1 MKLSVESAIKTAIN
15 YLKTI
20 KTQISPDL
28 EDIRL
33 EEVEVSEDDRYWLIT
48 LSFTQPNDRT
58 ENPLPGIITKP
69 KYQRNYKIFRINS
82 NTGQVESMK
91 IRML

>member
-1 MKLSVESAIKTAIN
+1 MKLSVEDAIKTATD
-15 YLKTI
+15 YLQKI
-20 KTQISPDL
+20 KNKISPDIR
-28 EDIRL
+28 EIRL

-69 KYQRNYKIFRINS
+69 KYQRNYKIFRING

-91 IRML
+91 IRTL

>member
-1 MKLSVESAIKTAIN
+1 MKLSVEAAIKTAID
-15 YLKTI
+15 YLQTI
-20 KTQISPDL
+20 KNQISPDL
-28 EDIRL
+28 QNIRL

-58 ENPLPGIITKP
+58 DNPLPGIITKP

-91 IRML
+91 IRTI